1 MYEEENALSE
11 ALIFIH
17 REGRRERGVAD
28 ELMEQ
33 EKTREHF
40 KKGREKKE

>member
-1 MYEEENALSE
+1 M
-11 ALIFIH
+11 ALIIIH

-40 KKGREKKE
+40 KKEREKKRVIKTKTCNL